1 MHIIETAIGRV
12 QKLWDPQLD
21 LRRMHSQNKSWVML
35 VDSKVSVSFAS
46 ERVLYN
52 YVPRPSP
59 LPKLVLHDTQAATQ
73 SDMHLPLG

>member
-1 MHIIETAIGRV
+1 
-12 QKLWDPQLD
+12 
-21 LRRMHSQNKSWVML
+21 ML

-73 SDMHLPLG
+73 SDMHLSLG